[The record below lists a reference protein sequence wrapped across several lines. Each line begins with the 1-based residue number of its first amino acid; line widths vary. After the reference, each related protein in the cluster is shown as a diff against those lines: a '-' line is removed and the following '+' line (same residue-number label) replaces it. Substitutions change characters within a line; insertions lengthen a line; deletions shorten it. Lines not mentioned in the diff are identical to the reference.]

1 MNFRNISA
9 WSVRNPVPPIV
20 LFAILLL
27 AGAVSFA
34 EMEITNQPDIDF
46 PAATIGISQPGAAPE
61 ELENQV
67 TQRVEAAIRSI
78 EGVDE
83 INSSINQGYSN
94 TFVQFE
100 IGTETD
106 RAVNDVRN
114 AIGQIRGDLPAGI
127 LEPQVSRV
135 DISGDSL
142 SFIAARTTDM
152 TLEEL
157 SWYIDNE
164 VSRQLLGA
172 EGVAEVSRFGGV
184 NREISVTLRP
194 EALQA
199 QGLTAAAVNNQLRQL
214 NINAAG
220 GQTEL
225 AGTRQTVRVL
235 GNASS
240 AADLAQTQIATGRGT
255 TVRLRDIAEVRDSSS
270 EQTSYARMNGE
281 EVVVFNFA
289 RAKGQSDVNAYNN
302 GWDVLTQIETDDPR
316 IDFIEISNSV
326 DYTMVQY
333 NSSIQA
339 LIEGAALAVLVVFL
353 FLRDFRATIIA
364 AVAIPLSA
372 IPAFFFMD
380 LMSINLN
387 FLSLLALALVAGVLV
402 DDAIVEIENIVR
414 HMRMGKSAYQASIDA
429 ADEIALAV
437 LATTTTIV
445 AVFLPVALMP
455 GISGQFFQNF
465 GFTVVLAVLVSL
477 FVARMITPLMAAYFL
492 RDEGHEHKEDG
503 WLMRKYLSVLRW
515 TLSHRKSKEK
525 LEALDE
531 PPMKR
536 VYRQVP
542 LILAAIAAFVVTLLP
557 YFIARPQEDGTMGEP
572 KSFDGIPSLFEFA
585 LFYGLTFLV
594 MALALSILS
603 MLLAAIVGVFA
614 SGNGWGARG
623 KYRLYR
629 VGARFRDH
637 RLAAVAGGVLTLI
650 ATFFLFTS
658 LSFQFSP
665 QEDQD
670 SSTVNISLPPGA
682 TIEQTAAIVEQVAAT
697 VQEHPQVDTVFQ
709 RIFTGNGN
717 VNVLWKEDR
726 PEPSYEYEREIA
738 PSLTQIPDARINFQ
752 TQGGGGPGGGGQ
764 AITVYLGSSDPVL
777 LEETAYQIAEE
788 MSGLDMLV
796 GPRVTGDDIRP
807 EINIIPRFDLAAD
820 LGVTTTSLSQTI
832 RIATLGEIEQ
842 NSARFSLS
850 DRQVPIRVAL
860 SEEERENIDTLLNLP
875 VPTSNGG
882 SVPLRSVAEI
892 GFGSGPTTIQ
902 RTDQLRRIAVGTDI
916 APETEI
922 GDARA
927 AINELPTLQEL
938 PRGVRRLELGEEK
951 WQAELL
957 NNFFIALGS
966 GVLLMF
972 AVLVLLYRRF
982 LSPFVNM
989 GSLLLAPLGAAI
1001 ALHLAGKPISLPVF
1015 IGVLLLFGI
1024 VAKNSILLVDFAI
1037 DMMDRGMDKEKAIE
1051 EAGHKRAQ
1059 PIVMTT
1065 VAMVAG
1071 MIPIAL
1077 SLHGD
1082 GSWREPM
1089 GYAVIGGLL
1098 FSTLLTLLLVPAYF
1112 SLALDLERKLGARF
1126 AGLVNENEQGRIRQQ
1141 GDEPRALP
1149 AE

>member
-27 AGAVSFA
+27 AGIVSFSR
-34 EMEITNQPDIDF
+34 MEITNNPDIDF
-46 PAATIGISQPGAAPE
+46 PAATVTVVQPGAAPE

-67 TQRVEAAIRSI
+67 AQRVEAAIRSI

-83 INSSINQGYSN
+83 METTINQGSSN

-100 IGTETD
+100 IGTDTD

-114 AIGQIRGDLPAGI
+114 AISQIRGDLPAGI
-127 LEPQVSRV
+127 LEPRVGRV
-135 DISGDSL
+135 DISNDSL

-157 SWYIDNE
+157 SWFIDNE
-164 VSRQLLGA
+164 VSRRLLGA
-172 EGVAEVSRFGGV
+172 EGIAEVSRFGGV
-184 NREISVTLRP
+184 DREIKVTLRP
-194 EALQA
+194 EAIQA
-199 QGLTAAAVNNQLRQL
+199 RGLTAADVNNQLRQL

-225 AGTRQTVRVL
+225 AGSSQSVRVL
-235 GNASS
+235 GNADT
-240 AADLAQTQIATGRGT
+240 AAELAETVLSTRQG
-255 TVRLRDIAEVRDSSS
+255 TVRLRDIADVRDAAS
-270 EQTSYARMNGE
+270 EQTSFARMNGA
-281 EVVVFNFA
+281 EVVVFNFS
-289 RAKGQSDVNAYNN
+289 RAKGQSDITAYDAA
-302 GWDVLTQIETDDPR
+302 WEVLNQIEQDDPR

-326 DYTMVQY
+326 DYTRTQY
-333 NSSIQA
+333 ESSMQA
-339 LIEGAALAVLVVFL
+339 LIEGAVLAVLVVFL

-380 LMSINLN
+380 LMGINLN

-414 HMRMGKSAYQASIDA
+414 HMRMGKTPYQASIDA

-437 LATTTTIV
+437 LATTTTII

-492 RDEGHEHKEDG
+492 RDEGHEQTADG
-503 WLMRKYLSVLRW
+503 YFMRKYLNVLRW
-515 TLSHRKSKEK
+515 TISSRNSKARLAR
-525 LEALDE
+525 LEAPDGRTSY
-531 PPMKR
+531 KR
-536 VYRQVP
+536 VP
-542 LILAAIAAFVVTLLP
+542 LIIAAILAFAGALMPYLSGRPGPDGEMIPPKAFEGLSSIFEFLLMFGLYFLVAAVLVSLVTIL
-557 YFIARPQEDGTMGEP
+557 IG
-572 KSFDGIPSLFEFA
+572 SLFGA
-585 LFYGLTFLV
+585 MNGH
-594 MALALSILS
+594 S
-603 MLLAAIVGVFA
+603 
-614 SGNGWGARG
+614 GWGQRAR
-623 KYRLYR
+623 YRLKR
-629 VGARFRDH
+629 IWARLHDH
-637 RLAAVAGGVLTLI
+637 RLSAVVAGIAILALTGVLFGMLFQ
-650 ATFFLFTS
+650 TFR
-658 LSFQFSP
+658 FSP
-665 QEDQD
+665 EENRDT
-670 SSTVNISLPPGA
+670 SSVSISLPPGA
-682 TIEQTAAIVEQVAAT
+682 TIEATADVVEDVATIVQ
-697 VQEHPQVDTVFQ
+697 QHPQVETVFQ
-709 RIFTGNGN
+709 RIFAGSGY
-717 VNVLWKEDR
+717 VNVIWNEDR
-726 PEPSYEYEREIA
+726 PRPSPEYERELA
-738 PSLTQIPDARINFQ
+738 PELAAVPDARVNFQ
-752 TQGGGGPGGGGQ
+752 SQGQGGGGGQ
-764 AITVYLGSSDPVL
+764 AITVNLGSSDPQL
-777 LEETAYQIAEE
+777 LEETAYKLVEE
-788 MSGLDMLV
+788 MSGRPELV
-796 GPRVTGDDIRP
+796 GARVTGDDIRP

-832 RIATLGEIEQ
+832 RIATQGEIDQ

-860 SEEERENIDTLLNLP
+860 SEAERENFDTLLNLP
-875 VPTSNGG
+875 VPTANGG
-882 SVPLRSVAEI
+882 SVPLRAVAEI
-892 GFGSGPTTIQ
+892 GFGAGPTSIRRYDQQ
-902 RTDQLRRIAVGTDI
+902 RTLAVGTDL
-916 APETEI
+916 AQGVEQ
-922 GDARA
+922 GVARK
-927 AINELPTLQEL
+927 IIDELPTMQNL
-938 PRGVRRLELGEEK
+938 PRGVQKVERGEEK
-951 WQAELL
+951 WQGELL
-957 NNFFIALGS
+957 NNFFVALGS

-982 LSPFVNM
+982 LAPLVNM

-1001 ALHLAGKPISLPVF
+1001 ALLLSGLVLSLPVF

-1024 VAKNSILLVDFAI
+1024 VAKNSILLVDFAL
-1037 DMMDRGMDKEKAIE
+1037 DMMDQGMTKDEAIV

-1082 GSWREPM
+1082 SSWRAPM
-1089 GYAVIGGLL
+1089 GAAVIGGLI
-1098 FSTLLTLLLVPAYF
+1098 FSTALTLLLVPAFF
-1112 SLALDLERKLGARF
+1112 SLALDVEKKLAGRLG
-1126 AGLVNENEQGRIRQQ
+1126 GLVNENEQDPHRITQ
-1141 GDEPRALP
+1141 GEPTRALP